1 MNNAEKQQKASFNL
15 ICWMDFDSWLYNLKL
30 QEAEHAFHLVRLK
43 SIFRFITASLRWGE
57 RKSVSGLREITGNKP
72 CRELYVPVNSITAVT
87 GKTGQLRALPIVK
100 KSLKSI
106 WVKQYIK
113 CDSGELPPVKLQQYE
128 GLWVLSDDAES
139 RVLLEL
145 ARYRGM
151 HELEVSLRLQERSCL
166 SSGNSSPLHE
176 CVPFPVNAILPAG
189 DESHD
194 DGEDLVMQQQVQTE
208 VCAEQHY

>member
-1 MNNAEKQQKASFNL
+1 MNNAEKHRKASFNL
-15 ICWMDFDSWLYNLKL
+15 FSWMDFDSWLYTMKL

-57 RKSVSGLREITGNKP
+57 RKSVSGIREITSNKS
-72 CRELYVPVNSITAVT
+72 CHELYVPISSITAVM

-106 WVKQYIK
+106 WVRQYIK
-113 CDSGELPPVKLQQYE
+113 SDSCELPPVILQQYD
-128 GLWVLSDDAES
+128 GMWVLSGDAES

-145 ARYRGM
+145 ARHRGM
-151 HELEVSLRLQERSCL
+151 HELEVSLRHRERSCL

-176 CVPFPVNAILPAG
+176 CVQFPVNAVLPAA

-194 DGEDLVMQQQVQTE
+194 DGEALVMQQQVQAEICT
-208 VCAEQHY
+208 EQHY